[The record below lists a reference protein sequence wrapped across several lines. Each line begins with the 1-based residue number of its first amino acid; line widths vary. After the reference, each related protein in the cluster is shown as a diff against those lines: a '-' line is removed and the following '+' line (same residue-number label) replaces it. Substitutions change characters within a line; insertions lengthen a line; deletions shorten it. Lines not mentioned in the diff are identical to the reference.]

1 MDGDDGAAF
10 VVAAAEEAQLLAALE
25 LVFEGFEAAVEL
37 GEEILVD
44 LVAGELLAGELFGRL
59 EVAELR
65 FEVGEIAK
73 AALEPAV
80 LGGGDLG
87 GLGVVPEV
95 GRPQA
100 LFERGDLFGQ
110 ARGVKDSS
118 AASSGAQRRRAAA
131 RGASRVVRWL
141 RGRS

>member
-1 MDGDDGAAF
+1 VDGDDRAAF
-10 VVAAAEEAQLLAALE
+10 VVAATEEAQFLAALE
-25 LVFEGFEAAVEL
+25 LVFESFEAAVEL
-37 GEEILVD
+37 GKEILVD
-44 LVAGELLAGELFGRL
+44 LIAGELLAGELFGRL

-73 AALEPAV
+73 PALEPAV

>member
-1 MDGDDGAAF
+1 MDGDDRAAF
-10 VVAAAEEAQLLAALE
+10 VVAATEEAQFLAALE
-25 LVFEGFEAAVEL
+25 LVFESFEAAVEL

-44 LVAGELLAGELFGRL
+44 LVTGELLASELFGRL
-59 EVAELR
+59 EVAEAR
-65 FEVGEIAK
+65 FEVGEVAQ

-80 LGGGDLG
+80 LGGGYLG
-87 GLGVVPEV
+87 GLGIVPEV

-100 LFERGDLFGQ
+100 LFERGDLVVQ

>member
-1 MDGDDGAAF
+1 VDGDDSATF
-10 VVAAAEEAQLLAALE
+10 IVAATEEAQFLAALE

-44 LVAGELLAGELFGRL
+44 LVTGELLASELFGRF
-59 EVAELR
+59 EVAEAR
-65 FEVGEIAK
+65 FEVGEVAQ

-80 LGGGDLG
+80 LGGGYLG
-87 GLGVVPEV
+87 GLGIVPEV

-100 LFERGDLFGQ
+100 LFERGDLVVQ

-118 AASSGAQRRRAAA
+118 AASSGALRRRAAA

>member
-1 MDGDDGAAF
+1 VDGDDRAAF
-10 VVAAAEEAQLLAALE
+10 VVAATEEAQFLAALE
-25 LVFEGFEAAVEL
+25 LVFESFEAAVEL
-37 GEEILVD
+37 GKEILVD
-44 LVAGELLAGELFGRL
+44 LIAGELLAGELFGRL

-118 AASSGAQRRRAAA
+118 AASSGAQRRLAAA

>member
-1 MDGDDGAAF
+1 VDRDDGAAF
-10 VVAAAEEAQLLAALE
+10 VVAAAEEAQFLAALE
-25 LVFEGFEAAVEL
+25 LVLEGFEAAVEL

-44 LVAGELLAGELFGRL
+44 LVTDELFAGELFGRL
-59 EVAELR
+59 EIAEARFKVGEVAE
-65 FEVGEIAK
+65 
-73 AALEPAV
+73 AAFEPAV

-87 GLGVVPEV
+87 SLGIVPEV

-100 LFERGDLFGQ
+100 LFERGDLVVQ